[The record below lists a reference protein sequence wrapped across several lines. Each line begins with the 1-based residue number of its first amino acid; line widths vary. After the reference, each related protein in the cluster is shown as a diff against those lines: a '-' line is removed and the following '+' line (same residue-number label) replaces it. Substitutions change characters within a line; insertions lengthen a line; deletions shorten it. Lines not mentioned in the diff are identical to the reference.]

1 MKFTKGSKPFPIG
14 SLILTTNRR
23 AWCKELEAWEEL
35 NISCIRAA
43 PMVEKWL
50 RMMMNKASGVLF
62 MKGTDSRQ
70 NMDTE
75 GQFWLKS
82 PGID

>member
-1 MKFTKGSKPFPIG
+1 
-14 SLILTTNRR
+14 
-23 AWCKELEAWEEL
+23 
-35 NISCIRAA
+35 
-43 PMVEKWL
+43 MVEKWL

>member
-1 MKFTKGSKPFPIG
+1 MVEVLNENCIQIIAFWYIVGMKFTKGSKPFPIG

-43 PMVEKWL
+43 PTEKWL

-62 MKGTDSRQ
+62 KGR
-70 NMDTE
+70 N
-75 GQFWLKS
+75 
-82 PGID
+82 